1 MLKILLPDIH
11 IPIHHVK
18 AVAAVLEFIG
28 QMDPDEVHQQGD
40 LLDAASVSR
49 WARGTINEKNGSL
62 QRELDALDK
71 FWEQLRAVY
80 GGKVSLIED
89 ANHDRR
95 IQMYAESQ
103 AHAFAGLRA
112 LDTKTLFHLDK
123 YDVQLA
129 KAPYK
134 IAPGVISIHG
144 THVRAQP
151 GASVLAEMD
160 KYDSS
165 VVMGHVHRAAVVYRP
180 RGAAG
185 TRAPRFGLE
194 GGCLIDARKADYLGS
209 GSPNNWQ
216 LGISLLWIDGKDVHP
231 EFVPISDKGVLHY
244 QGIKYTG

>member
-1 MLKILLPDIH
+1 MLKLLLPDTQ
-11 IPIHHVK
+11 IPFCHDK
-18 AVAAVLEFIG
+18 AVAAAFEFIAH
-28 QMDPDEVHQQGD
+28 MKPDEVHHLGD
-40 LLDAASVSR
+40 LIDATALSR
-49 WARGTINEKNGSL
+49 WTRGTINEKNGSL

-71 FWEQLRAVY
+71 FWSNLRSAY
-80 GGKVSLIED
+80 KGKITLIND
-89 ANHDRR
+89 ANHDARVR
-95 IQMYAESQ
+95 LYAESQ

-112 LDTKTLFHLDK
+112 LEMETLFHLDA
-123 YDVQLA
+123 YNIGLV

-185 TRAPRFGLE
+185 ARSPRFGIE
-194 GGCLIDARKADYLGS
+194 GGNLMDAKKADYLGS

-216 LGISLLWIDGKDVHP
+216 MGVSLLWIDGKDVHP
-231 EFVPISDKGVLHY
+231 EFVPISDSGILHY
-244 QGIKYTG
+244 QGRKFRG